1 MELLEFVRGTD
12 APVVVVDDL
21 LAKPVLTPVPAS
33 VRRAWVSELKSDA
46 SAAEQLAQQ
55 LGMSIESSPKE
66 LGEVSIERIDEL
78 WELYDSNEDQFVYLA
93 TLFEHV
99 AAHRSQAE
107 RPRKL
112 IEAIEA
118 AIGRRPLAFSSLPD
132 AADSL
137 QNCAVAFVDLYL
149 APGLNNL
156 EAIIEIHG
164 QYREQYRAMFSWSG
178 DAWPKLIVLMSSNLP
193 GEQDLRCFREHTG
206 VRSAFFRGL
215 NKRDMA
221 EGTVTVES
229 LLAEWSPR
237 YEQSTKMNRY
247 LQSISDSVVTSS
259 NAVMAGIERLEIH
272 DLAVL
277 DAARLIADGANLHSY
292 LGWLVSELL
301 ATKARE
307 EFAERVADA
316 PLRASSGAIDP
327 RLVNDSVLFDM
338 FADIAVSPPKATGA
352 PEFGEVFA
360 PVTQDW
366 GHPFD
371 VFVALSP
378 ACDLARCQVDFEV
391 LLLQGTLDPSVRSTD
406 VLLEQSAHYG
416 KGFNLVT
423 YLMNGQKQLGRI
435 TWKKDRTLTRPAGN
449 LADPDKYIRLTRLS
463 ELFAH
468 EIKDFALSN
477 LSRIGLPVAP
487 SVQKVAIVE
496 VRMKFTLGQGIPPF
510 EEVRTA
516 PAGPDVSALIALGR
530 IAPGGSEEKLI
541 MLTEAFRTWFF
552 STFEPLLAPHMGVA
566 KVSQLLENLKLWE
579 QWTVSQKSG
588 KVTAIPNLAVR
599 LGRMAETASTAVLE
613 IWVDRQD

>member
-1 MELLEFVRGTD
+1 MELLEFVREIE
-12 APVVVVDDL
+12 APIVVVDDL
-21 LAKPVLTPVPAS
+21 LARPSLAPVPAS
-33 VRRAWVSELKSDA
+33 VRSAWISELKSDPA
-46 SAAEQLAQQ
+46 AMGLLSAQ
-55 LGMSIESSPKE
+55 LGMSPESTPRE
-66 LGEVSIERIDEL
+66 LGEASIARIDEL
-78 WELYDSNEDQFVYLA
+78 WDLYDSDAEEFVYLA

-99 AAHRSQAE
+99 ADHRSQAE

-112 IEAIEA
+112 IDAIEA
-118 AIGRRPLAFSSLPD
+118 AVGRKPLTFSSLQD

-137 QNCAVAFVDLYL
+137 RDCAVAFVDLYL
-149 APGLNNL
+149 APGLNNFQ
-156 EAIIEIHG
+156 AIIEVHG
-164 QYREQYRAMFSWSG
+164 KYREQYRSMFSSSG

-221 EGTVTVES
+221 DGTVTVES

-237 YEQSTKMNRY
+237 YEQSSKMNRY
-247 LQSISDSVVTSS
+247 LESISDSVVMSS

-277 DAARLIADGANLHSY
+277 DAARLIAEGANLHSY
-292 LGWLVSELL
+292 MGWLVSELL

-307 EFAERVADA
+307 EFAERVTTA

-338 FADIAVSPPKATGA
+338 FADIAVSPPNATGA

-360 PVTQDW
+360 PANQDW
-366 GHPFD
+366 TQPFD

-391 LLLQGTLDPSVRSTD
+391 LLLQGSLDPSVRSTD

-423 YLMNGQKQLGRI
+423 FTMDGQKQLGRI
-435 TWKKDRTLTRPAGN
+435 TWKKERALTRPAGH
-449 LADPDKYIRLTRLS
+449 LADPEQYIRLTRLS

-487 SVQKVAIVE
+487 SVQKVGTVE
-496 VRMKFTLGQGIPPF
+496 VRMKFALGQGIPPF
-510 EEVRTA
+510 EEIRTA
-516 PAGPDVSALIALGR
+516 PAGPDVSALMALGR
-530 IAPGGSEEKLI
+530 IEPGGKEENLI

-566 KVSQLLENLKLWE
+566 KVRQLLEDLRQWE
-579 QWTVSQKSG
+579 QWTVSMKAG
-588 KVTAIPNLAVR
+588 KLTTIPNLAVKR
-599 LGRMAETASTAVLE
+599 GRIAGTTSTAVLE
-613 IWVDRQD
+613 IWVDHRI